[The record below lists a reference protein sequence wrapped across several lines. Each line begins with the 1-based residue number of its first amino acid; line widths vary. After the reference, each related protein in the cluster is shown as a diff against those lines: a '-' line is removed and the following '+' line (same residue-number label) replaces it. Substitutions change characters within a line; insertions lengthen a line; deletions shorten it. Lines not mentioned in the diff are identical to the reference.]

1 VKMSDVVTLLVLFA
15 VLVTLAFA
23 VLRGSKF
30 KRKLFIA
37 IFTAVGVF
45 LVWLLFIVFVH
56 FESMLMY
63 YLAMYLTMSIFGLIL
78 PVTGG
83 KIFRKV

>member
-1 VKMSDVVTLLVLFA
+1 MKDWIMLLILFA

-45 LVWLLFIVFVH
+45 LVWIFFIIFVH

>member
-1 VKMSDVVTLLVLFA
+1 MGDVLTLLVLFA
-15 VLVTLAFA
+15 VLVTLAFV
-23 VLRGSKF
+23 VLRGGKF

-45 LVWLLFIVFVH
+45 FVWLLFVMFIH
-56 FESMLMY
+56 FESILMY

-78 PVTGG
+78 PTIGG
-83 KIFRKV
+83 RIFKKKV